1 MEHWQSCICAAAA
14 LDPVQICLH
23 TLLVTRRSLLNQTSL
38 AFKLWLLAQSES
50 QRKAFGISPIYP
62 ALSLYLL

>member
-23 TLLVTRRSLLNQTSL
+23 TLLVTRWT
-38 AFKLWLLAQSES
+38 
-50 QRKAFGISPIYP
+50 QRLVRRATKAYNRRDP
-62 ALSLYLL
+62 ARAYRPRLVASVHA